1 MNPYPRPMAGSF
13 KDNLVAKESKR
24 GNREAKKPKQVKVA
38 PVAAP
43 LFEKGALTASGSPKK
58 KKA

>member
-1 MNPYPRPMAGSF
+1 MARE
-13 KDNLVAKESKR
+13 NKR

-43 LFEKGALTASGSPKK
+43 LFEKGALFAAAAPKK
-58 KKA
+58 KKT